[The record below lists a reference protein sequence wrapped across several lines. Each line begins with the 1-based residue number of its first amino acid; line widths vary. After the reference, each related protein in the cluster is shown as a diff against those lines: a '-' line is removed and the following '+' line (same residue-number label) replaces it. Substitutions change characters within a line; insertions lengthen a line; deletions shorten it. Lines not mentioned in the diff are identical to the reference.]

1 MLQIDC
7 CCSLVPMLRQ
17 VSIPVHHLSHAS
29 VMVRCGACGS
39 LLEVALHLPAE
50 APSEH
55 LPTATS
61 PSPRPPLAPAAQ
73 GLLAFHG
80 GPGSGGSDLFFG
92 EVSLSDLLTAGVDR
106 EGAPAPIMGQSS
118 PGPNTMAQWPN
129 TMLLRATMESVAF
142 TAMQLLC

>member
-1 MLQIDC
+1 
-7 CCSLVPMLRQ
+7 
-17 VSIPVHHLSHAS
+17 
-29 VMVRCGACGS
+29 MVRCGACGS

-106 EGAPAPIMGQSS
+106 EGAPAPIMGESS
-118 PGPNTMAQWPN
+118 LGPNTLEAANGGSGAQD
-129 TMLLRATMESVAF
+129 VASADERF
-142 TAMQLLC
+142 LEEVRRGDEGENRGNVKLT